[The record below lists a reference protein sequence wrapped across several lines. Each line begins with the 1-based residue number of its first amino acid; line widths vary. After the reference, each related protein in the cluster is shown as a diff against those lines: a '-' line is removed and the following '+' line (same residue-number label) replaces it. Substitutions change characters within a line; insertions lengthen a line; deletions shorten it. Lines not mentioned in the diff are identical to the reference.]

1 MEMGPIFNEVFWGI
15 LLIILGAGVVI
26 NVIFHVNIPIWRVI
40 FAFILIYTGVRLMMG
55 RSLRWEGNWERPENT
70 TIFQE
75 SRLTVK
81 PGGEYTVIFG
91 AGKFD
96 FPEIA
101 PSEGTGNVKVNTL
114 FGSSTLNLA
123 ANLPYKIVSTAV
135 FAGVEMP
142 DGSDSWFGEHV
153 YQSKNF
159 REDQPHLLIKADV
172 IFGGLEITENMIED
186 TMIGNTAEQ
195 IH

>member
-1 MEMGPIFNEVFWGI
+1 MGFIFNEVFWGI
-15 LLIILGAGVVI
+15 LLIILGAGFII
-26 NVIFHVNIPIWRVI
+26 NVIFHVNLPIWRIV
-40 FAFILIYTGVRLMMG
+40 FAFIFIYSGVRLMMG
-55 RSLRWEGNWERPENT
+55 GSLWREGNWERPDNT

-75 SRLTVK
+75 SHMTTK
-81 PGGEYTVIFG
+81 PGGEYSVIFG
-91 AGKFD
+91 SGNFD

-101 PSEGTGNVKVNTL
+101 SSEGTTNVKINTL
-114 FGSSTLNLA
+114 FGSSTLNLDP
-123 ANLPYKIVSTAV
+123 NLPYKIVSNAV

-159 REDQPHLLIKADV
+159 REDQPYLLIKADV
-172 IFGGLEITENMIED
+172 IFGGLLITENTIED
-186 TMIGNTAEQ
+186 SMIGNTAEQ